1 MIMKHLESAVEK
13 VRELGYTPV
22 YAALYGSQN
31 YGLDVYGDDY
41 QSDYDVKVI
50 VMPSLHNIV
59 FGKGTI
65 STTVDYDG
73 GQIDIKDAV
82 TMMNIICKMNTQY
95 LELLLTPFYLVFPG
109 GEYMEEVRALLP
121 NLLSERAPLFARATY
136 GHFKEK
142 IAKAQHISPSSEER
156 IRKHGYDGKQLH
168 HALRLKL
175 MLEDYERTGR
185 MVLHP
190 PSDQV
195 AYLSRLKKNELPID
209 EVMPLLDLW
218 NADMIACVNRIIA
231 SKNDMTSEEAAD
243 SAMSLTR
250 NALYMALKSDAMGI
264 QTVLDAK
271 EVKADE

>member
-13 VRELGYTPV
+13 VRELGYIPV

-50 VMPSLHNIV
+50 VMPSLHDIV

-82 TMMNIICKMNTQY
+82 TMTNIICKMNTQY
-95 LELLLTPFYLVFPG
+95 LEILLTPFYLVFPG
-109 GEYMEEVRALLP
+109 GEYMEDVRALLP
-121 NLLSERAPLFARATY
+121 DLLEQKGPAFARATY
-136 GHFKEK
+136 GHFQEK
-142 IAKAQHISPSSEER
+142 ISKAQRMTPSSEER

-175 MLEDYERTGR
+175 MLEDYEKTGR

-195 AYLSRLKKNELPID
+195 AYLSKLKTNEIPMEEVLPI
-209 EVMPLLDLW
+209 VGLW
-218 NADMIACVNRIIA
+218 NIDITDCANRIIDRGDVWLKEDA
-231 SKNDMTSEEAAD
+231 VDRATSL
-243 SAMSLTR
+243 SR
-250 NALYMALKSDAMGI
+250 NALYMALKSEAMGI
-264 QTVLDAK
+264 TTVQDAK
-271 EVKADE
+271 EVKTDE